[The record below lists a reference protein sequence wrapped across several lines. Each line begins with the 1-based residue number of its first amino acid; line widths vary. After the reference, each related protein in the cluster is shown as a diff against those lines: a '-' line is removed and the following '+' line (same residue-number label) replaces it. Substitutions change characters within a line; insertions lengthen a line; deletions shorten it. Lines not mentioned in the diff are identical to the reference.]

1 MQSLQTTQAANIIM
15 TQTIEIHPAE
25 TSELHMRVTKA
36 LARNPYLA
44 RRRVR
49 AEASEGR
56 VRLEGVVGTY
66 YQKQMAQE
74 LLRKIE
80 GVGEIDNRIEVTWL

>member
-1 MQSLQTTQAANIIM
+1 M

-25 TSELHMRVTKA
+25 KSELHTRVTKA
-36 LARNPYLA
+36 LALNPYLA

-49 AEASEGR
+49 AEASDGR

-74 LLRKIE
+74 LLRKVE

>member
-1 MQSLQTTQAANIIM
+1 MSQTLTV
-15 TQTIEIHPAE
+15 HPAE
-25 TSELHMRVTKA
+25 TSELHTRVNRA

-44 RRRVR
+44 RRPVR

-74 LLRKIE
+74 LLRNID
-80 GVGEIDNRIEVTWL
+80 GVSEIDNRIEVTWL